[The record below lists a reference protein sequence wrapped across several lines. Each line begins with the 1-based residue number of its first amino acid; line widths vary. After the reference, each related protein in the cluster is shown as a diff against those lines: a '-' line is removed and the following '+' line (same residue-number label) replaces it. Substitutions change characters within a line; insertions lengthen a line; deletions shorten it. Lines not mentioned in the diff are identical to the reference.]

1 MALRIVPVVLIALL
15 VVVHSQMWFGR
26 GSLPDVAAMQ
36 RKLDQ
41 QLAANA
47 RARAANDQLASEVD
61 DLKSG
66 LGIVEEKARMEL
78 GMVRPNEIFV
88 QVNRAPT
95 ASKGQ

>member
-1 MALRIVPVVLIALL
+1 MVRRIVPGVLIALL
-15 VVVHSQMWFGR
+15 GVVHAQMWFGG
-26 GSLPDVAAMQ
+26 GSLPDGAAMQ

-41 QLAANA
+41 QLAVNA
-47 RARAANDQLASEVD
+47 KARAANDQLASEVD

-88 QVNRAPT
+88 QVNRSPATP
-95 ASKGQ
+95 KGQ